1 MTEDSKQR
9 LLRYLTGNLSEEQA
23 NNEPQFEET
32 KVIAN
37 NLYSNIESKLEKQL
51 NETGFSVEYNSFLQS
66 ITNDS
71 SGTSN
76 LILYG
81 TVNKFSSLIDVKNA
95 FIRGFI
101 AILDS
106 NFNILKIFT
115 NYKSGSSIRFIKNLQ
130 VDSDGTLYGIDVDV
144 VFKDGQNFELKDLR
158 FIMLNNPTI
167 ETNNN
172 YILELRQSYYLPED
186 TIHVGFNYLSDFLIK
201 KDQNTSTYLMTWEDE
216 GFYITTFKINVG
228 SENEWTQY
236 KYETGVNNEIKNLST
251 YISSSDDRLNL
262 QIVVEYHKSSNVSG
276 IDKNDYYIGILYNDG
291 EQILYKEIKNIDSIN
306 SSSYS
311 PPIDRAIF
319 IQKDKFYYM
328 YGSSYND
335 DGTNLYLYD
344 NGDDQFIAQ
353 IDPNKLL
360 YFDWK
365 YVNGNLLMNYFLNY
379 VLYNLILKDN
389 ILYRNQMEYIAGI
402 YPTAIITNQ
411 YNLYTYYLQSGDN
424 LYKTKLIYN
433 STNYNGQPYENVNS
447 LKPKSGRLL
456 GSNNTVI
463 FDRNLY
469 NLSINQNTTTSTIE
483 VPNTLLNDTEMS
495 TEQLVSE
502 NNNVIISN
510 EEVYTKNIYE
520 QLLINYINTLL
531 ISDANDINN
540 IKTNSN
546 ASIRLNKSIS
556 DLLDYDDVKMTKY
569 KLYYKTEPSNVY
581 WDGESSINWNEDSS
595 EVWYKENETNNLPTP
610 KFHNGVYTYEINID
624 NSFELGTNK
633 IEFISNDKK
642 IIYLTKDLSNLEMN
656 KTYSLKQDV
665 NYGIVKTSELRQE
678 IKLFD
683 AIDKEVNNVRING
696 YTRQITT
703 TGKNLFKTTPI
714 NYDGMTVKMDKNG
727 ILTIN
732 GTAIKPYADV
742 TARFNIEL
750 PVDTYAFSIDRPISW
765 PIRFKGTYDDGT
777 TAEYEIRAGS
787 TYIIK
792 TIPKKI
798 KALYVFIRG
807 LSVGVKVENL
817 SFGIQIERGATATSY
832 EPFSNGIP
840 SPSPDFPQEVEVAK
854 GNNLFYVE
862 PKTLNGVS
870 LSHSND
876 GAIVLNGT
884 ATADCFFRTK
894 LNNPIET
901 ESTLSY
907 KINSLINTVIIRTR
921 NVQNVIQ
928 KELNTSVNL
937 TNKLTKISNDEQAEI
952 CVINGTKLNNYK
964 IYVQLEKGSIATEY
978 EPYNSIVAKSNS
990 KNKLKITTANR
1001 TVNGISVVINEDK
1014 SVTLNGTATDTAF
1027 VTLNENLGIPSD
1039 GLFLSGCLKDGGP
1052 NSYALR
1058 QHYSDGSYTEDR
1070 GDGVSLLEGKIL
1082 KNCLIRIA
1090 SGYTVNN
1097 LTFYPQIEEGTIA
1110 TEYKPYQESKLTYS
1124 LNDNFLAEQDYI
1136 QNNKLYKNV
1145 AKVVLD
1151 GSESGWALKTS
1162 PRRFDI
1168 TTTNL
1173 GITNIKDASSTIET
1187 SKYRKSTHFIYN
1199 AGRREFGYYYLFGGW
1214 LVLYDGDN
1222 RFASVEELKQ
1232 WLSENPVEIYYQ
1244 LETPTTVD
1252 LEPIGE
1258 LKTYKDYTSISNNED
1273 TEMQVKYYIKE

>member
-9 LLRYLTGNLSEEQA
+9 LLRYLTGNLSEEQG

-37 NLYSNIESKLEKQL
+37 NLYSNIESELIKMY
-51 NETGFSVEYNSFLQS
+51 NISDTRAFGIFYGFDWGGILQS
-66 ITNDS
+66 QST
-71 SGTSN
+71 TASN
-76 LILYG
+76 IIIYG
-81 TVNKFSSLIDVKNA
+81 EANYQSYDVNVEDCFS
-95 FIRGFI
+95 RGFI
-101 AILDS
+101 VLLDKD
-106 NFNILKIFT
+106 FNILKIFT
-115 NYKSGSSIRFIKNLQ
+115 NYKSGSYIRLIKDLQ
-130 VDSDGTLYGIDVDV
+130 VNDDGTLYGIDADV
-144 VFKDGQNFELKDLR
+144 VFSDNNNSQEKDLR
-158 FIMLNNPTI
+158 FIMLNNPTV
-167 ETNNN
+167 ETNND
-172 YILELRQSYYLPED
+172 YILELRQSYYFPTEKI
-186 TIHVGFNYLSDFLIK
+186 TVEFNNLSEFIIK
-201 KDQNTSTYLMTWEDE
+201 KDQNTSTYLITWEFD
-216 GFYITTFKINVG
+216 GFYITKFKINVG
-228 SENEWTQY
+228 SENEWIQY
-236 KYETGVNNEIKNLST
+236 KYETGINNEIKNLST
-251 YISSSDDRLNL
+251 YINSSDDRLNF
-262 QIVVEYHKSSNVSG
+262 QIVVEYFKSSNLSG
-276 IDKNDYYIGILYNDG
+276 IDKRDYYIGILYNNE
-291 EQILYKEIKNIDSIN
+291 EQVLYKEIKTIDSIDT
-306 SSSYS
+306 SSSFY
-311 PPIDRAIF
+311 PPIAKAIF
-319 IQKDKFYYM
+319 IQKDKFYYIH
-328 YGSSYND
+328 GSKYND
-335 DGTNLYLYD
+335 NGTKLYLYD
-344 NGDDQFIAQ
+344 NGNDQFIAQ
-353 IDPNKLL
+353 IDPNKIT

-365 YVNGNLLMNYFLNY
+365 YINGNLLMNYFYTNFLYSLILINN
-379 VLYNLILKDN
+379 VLYSSQIEYPGGAFPNL
-389 ILYRNQMEYIAGI
+389 
-402 YPTAIITNQ
+402 IITNQ

-624 NSFELGTNK
+624 NSFDLGTNK

-765 PIRFKGTYDDGT
+765 PIRFKGAYDDGT

-832 EPFSNGIP
+832 EPFSNGVP
-840 SPSPDFPQEVEVAK
+840 SPSPDYPQEVEVAR

-862 PKTLNGVS
+862 PKTLNGVT
-870 LSHSND
+870 LSYSND

-884 ATADCFFRTK
+884 ATAYTQIK
-894 LNNPIET
+894 SSINLSGNT
-901 ESTLSY
+901 YTLS
-907 KINSLINTVIIRTR
+907 N
-921 NVQNVIQ
+921 
-928 KELNTSVNL
+928 
-937 TNKLTKISNDEQAEI
+937 ISNKGFSKSLYVVTRDAD
-952 CVINGTKLNNYK
+952 GKL
-964 IYVQLEKGSIATEY
+964 VQQLEVSNTTKVSLTATSAISSCEITIIKGTNVDGVILQPQLERGSIATEY
-978 EPYNSIVAKSNS
+978 EPYNSIVAKSNGKNLFDKDNANIMNGFINPTGGIIQENANTKMLYIKCKPNTTYTIS
-990 KNKLKITTANR
+990 KIESTRFVAGTTSEKPSFGMYSTVVKSDYTANK
-1001 TVNGISVVINEDK
+1001 ISITSSGSDNYL
-1014 SVTLNGTATDTAF
+1014 SVFYYNKTTDT
-1027 VTLNENLGIPSD
+1027 
-1039 GLFLSGCLKDGGP
+1039 LSE
-1052 NSYALR
+1052 
-1058 QHYSDGSYTEDR
+1058 QE
-1070 GDGVSLLEGKIL
+1070 IL
-1082 KNCLIRIA
+1082 DSI
-1090 SGYTVNN
+1090 
-1097 LTFYPQIEEGTIA
+1097 QIEEGTIA
-1110 TEYKPYQESKLTYS
+1110 TEYEPYQESKLTYS
-1124 LNDNFLAEQDYI
+1124 LNDNFVAEQDYI
-1136 QNNKLYKNV
+1136 QDNKLYKNV

-1151 GSESGWALKTS
+1151 GSENWNISGDVFYCAS
-1162 PRRFDI
+1162 
-1168 TTTNL
+1168 
-1173 GITNIKDASSTIET
+1173 ITNYSRSNNIPASNYYVGIKNVGNATGVNVNNTICFNRGTTPRLYVKDDRFT
-1187 SKYRKSTHFIYN
+1187 SVTDF
-1199 AGRREFGYYYLFGGW
+1199 
-1214 LVLYDGDN
+1214 
-1222 RFASVEELKQ
+1222 KQ
-1232 WLSENPVEIYYQ
+1232 WLSEHPVEVYYQ
-1244 LETPTTVD
+1244 LETPTTIN
-1252 LEPIGE
+1252 LKPSGE

>member
-9 LLRYLTGNLSEEQA
+9 LLRYLTGNLSEEQG

-37 NLYSNIESKLEKQL
+37 NLYSNIESELIKMY
-51 NETGFSVEYNSFLQS
+51 NISDTRAFGIFYGFDWGGILQS
-66 ITNDS
+66 QST
-71 SGTSN
+71 TASN
-76 LILYG
+76 IIIYG
-81 TVNKFSSLIDVKNA
+81 EANYQSYDVNVEDCFS
-95 FIRGFI
+95 RGFI
-101 AILDS
+101 VLLDKD
-106 NFNILKIFT
+106 FNILKIFT
-115 NYKSGSSIRFIKNLQ
+115 NYKSGSYIRLIKDLQ
-130 VDSDGTLYGIDVDV
+130 VNDDGTLYGIDADV
-144 VFKDGQNFELKDLR
+144 VFSDNNNSQEKDLR
-158 FIMLNNPTI
+158 FIMLNNPTV
-167 ETNNN
+167 ETNND
-172 YILELRQSYYLPED
+172 YILELRQSYYFPTEKI
-186 TIHVGFNYLSDFLIK
+186 TVEFNNLSEFIIK
-201 KDQNTSTYLMTWEDE
+201 KDQNTSTYLITWEFD
-216 GFYITTFKINVG
+216 GFYITKFKINVG
-228 SENEWTQY
+228 SENEWIQY
-236 KYETGVNNEIKNLST
+236 KYETGINNEIKNLST
-251 YISSSDDRLNL
+251 YINSSDDRLNF
-262 QIVVEYHKSSNVSG
+262 QIVVEYFKSSNLSG
-276 IDKNDYYIGILYNDG
+276 IDKRDYYIGILYNNE
-291 EQILYKEIKNIDSIN
+291 EQVLYKEIKTIDSIDT
-306 SSSYS
+306 SSSFY
-311 PPIDRAIF
+311 PPIAKAIF
-319 IQKDKFYYM
+319 IQKDKFYYIH
-328 YGSSYND
+328 GSKYND
-335 DGTNLYLYD
+335 NGTKLYLYD
-344 NGDDQFIAQ
+344 NGNDQFIAQ
-353 IDPNKLL
+353 IDPNKIT

-365 YVNGNLLMNYFLNY
+365 YINGNLLMNYFYTNFLYSLILINN
-379 VLYNLILKDN
+379 VLYSSQIEYPGGAFPNL
-389 ILYRNQMEYIAGI
+389 
-402 YPTAIITNQ
+402 IITNQ

-569 KLYYKTEPSNVY
+569 KLYYKTEPSNVS

-624 NSFELGTNK
+624 NSFDLGTNK

-765 PIRFKGTYDDGT
+765 PIRFKGAYDDGT

-832 EPFSNGIP
+832 EPFSNGVP
-840 SPSPDFPQEVEVAK
+840 SPSPDYPQEVEVARGK
-854 GNNLFYVE
+854 NLFDKNNINANKGVNTSTGGLYDSTTSFATSYTEIENGDYVV
-862 PKTLNGVS
+862 NAFSSSV
-870 LSHSND
+870 NRVY
-876 GAIVLNGT
+876 GAIYDKNKQYLGEVSTAQGIYTFNINNEKAKYIRLTCLN
-884 ATADCFFRTK
+884 DY
-894 LNNPIET
+894 LET
-901 ESTLSY
+901 YQL
-907 KINSLINTVIIRTR
+907 
-921 NVQNVIQ
+921 Q
-928 KELNTSVNL
+928 KGKVF
-937 TNKLTKISNDEQAEI
+937 
-952 CVINGTKLNNYK
+952 
-964 IYVQLEKGSIATEY
+964 TEY
-978 EPYNSIVAKSNS
+978 EPYNSIVVKSNG
-990 KNKLKITTANR
+990 KNLLDINNIYGTYGGTSS
-1001 TVNGISVVINEDK
+1001 ISNN
-1014 SVTLNGTATDTAF
+1014 TLNINANGTYSHVRYKVDMIIGQTYTINANYNNQNSNYIRLQALD
-1027 VTLNENLGIPSD
+1027 ENLANI
-1039 GLFLSGCLKDGGP
+1039 
-1052 NSYALR
+1052 N
-1058 QHYSDGSYTEDR
+1058 YTQ
-1070 GDGVSLLEGKIL
+1070 I
-1082 KNCLIRIA
+1082 NNA
-1090 SGYTVNN
+1090 SGNIK
-1097 LTFYPQIEEGTIA
+1097 LTFIATSEITYINIYGNATNTSLNNKVSFNNIQLEKGTIA

-1136 QNNKLYKNV
+1136 QDNKLYKNV

-1151 GSESGWALKTS
+1151 GSENWNISGDVFYCAS
-1162 PRRFDI
+1162 
-1168 TTTNL
+1168 
-1173 GITNIKDASSTIET
+1173 ITNYSRSNNIPASNYYVGIKNVGNATGVNVNNTICFNRGTTPRLYVKDDRFT
-1187 SKYRKSTHFIYN
+1187 SVTDF
-1199 AGRREFGYYYLFGGW
+1199 
-1214 LVLYDGDN
+1214 
-1222 RFASVEELKQ
+1222 KQ
-1232 WLSENPVEIYYQ
+1232 WLSEHPVEVYYQ
-1244 LETPTTVD
+1244 LETPTTIN
-1252 LEPIGE
+1252 LKPSGE